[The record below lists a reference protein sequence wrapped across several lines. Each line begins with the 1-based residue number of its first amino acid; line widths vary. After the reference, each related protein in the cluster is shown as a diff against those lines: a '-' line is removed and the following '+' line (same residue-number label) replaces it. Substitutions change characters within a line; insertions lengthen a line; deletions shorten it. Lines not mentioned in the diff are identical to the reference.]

1 MSNVKFFQ
9 QAFVGGEVAQSMRG
23 RVEDVGYTNGLARCR
38 NFLVRPQGMVENRA
52 GLRFVAEVKDSAKR
66 VRLIPF
72 SFSGEQTMVIEL
84 GDKYAR
90 FHTGAATIYEGNA
103 PYEIATPYAEEHL
116 MDIHHVQSAD
126 VLTLVHPNY
135 PPQELRRLGATN
147 WKLEPIS
154 FVPKFEPPTG
164 LKAEATR
171 VPLASGVQQIDL
183 KYRYK
188 VTAVKDGVESKESAE
203 VEVTNDLYTP
213 GNTNKLTWQA
223 VDGAEHYLVY
233 KRQSGMFGL
242 AGYANETGFEDRGV
256 SPDMAKTPPKYKAV
270 FDKADHYPAAV
281 SYYQQRRCFAGTP
294 SEPQKV
300 WMTRSGTESDMSY
313 STPSRDDDRIEV
325 RVAAREASP
334 IRHIVPLTK
343 LLILTGSAEWNV
355 DTQNSDVLTN
365 TTISISP
372 HSYVG
377 ANNVQPVIVNAS
389 VIYCAARGGHVH
401 ELAWSRDAGGFTTA
415 DISLRAP
422 HLFDGYRL
430 VDMAYGKAPWPQ
442 VWFVSS
448 DGRLIGNTYVPEQ
461 QIGAWH
467 WHQTDGHFESCAV
480 VAEGN
485 EDMLYV
491 AVRREINGQT
501 RRYIERL
508 ESRAFATPEE
518 AFFVDSGL
526 TLEIEE
532 GKEPVTKVSGLSHLE
547 GKTVA
552 ILADGAVHVPQTVT
566 GGEIRLQHAAR
577 QIHVGLPYTA
587 EIQTL
592 PVVGDIDNGKG
603 RGRGK
608 NVNTVW
614 LDVIQSSGIWAGPDE
629 NRLVEHKQRTTEPPG
644 SPPRLKTGQIEITVR
659 PDWNDYGQILVQQR
673 DPLPLSLVSLTTE
686 VAL

>member
-9 QAFVGGEVAQSMRG
+9 QAFVGGEVAPSMRG
-23 RVEDVGYTNGLARCR
+23 RVEDVGYANGLALCR

-72 SFSGEQTMVIEL
+72 TFSGEQTMVIEL
-84 GDKYAR
+84 GEKYAR
-90 FHTGAATIYEGNA
+90 FHTGAATIFEGNA

-147 WKLEPIS
+147 WKLEAIS
-154 FVPKFEPPTG
+154 FVPKFEPPTE
-164 LKAEATR
+164 LKAEAKR

-203 VEVTNDLYTP
+203 VETTNDLYTP
-213 GNTNKLTWQA
+213 GNSNTLTWKA
-223 VDGAEHYLVY
+223 VDGADHYLVY

-242 AGYANETGFEDRGV
+242 AGYANETSFEDRGV

-270 FDKADHYPAAV
+270 FDKAQHYPAAV

-300 WMTRSGTESDMSY
+300 WMTKSGTESDMSY

-401 ELAWSRDAGGFTTA
+401 ELAYSRDAGGFITA

-430 VDMAYGKAPWPQ
+430 VDMAFGKAPWPL
-442 VWFVSS
+442 VWLIST

-467 WHQTDGHFESCAV
+467 WHQTDGAFETCAV
-480 VAEGN
+480 VAEGD

-491 AVRREINGQT
+491 VVRRSINGQT

-508 ESRAFATPEE
+508 ESRAFGAQED

-526 TLEIEE
+526 SYHGMPVKTL
-532 GKEPVTKVSGLSHLE
+532 KKLDHLE
-547 GKTVA
+547 GKTVS

-566 GGEIRLQHAAR
+566 NGEIRLQHAAKK
-577 QIHVGLPYTA
+577 IHVGLPYTA

-603 RGRGK
+603 RGLTK
-608 NVNTVW
+608 NVNKIW
-614 LDVIQSSGIWAGPDE
+614 LDVIRSSGIWVGPDE
-629 NRLVEHKQRTTEPPG
+629 NRLVANKQRTTEPLG
-644 SPPRLKTGQIEITVR
+644 TPPRLKTEQIEVTVY
-659 PDWNDYGQILVQQR
+659 PDWNDYGQILIQQR
-673 DPLPLSLVSLTTE
+673 DPLPLAIVSLTTE

>member
-9 QAFVGGEVAQSMRG
+9 QAFVGGEVAPSMRG
-23 RVEDVGYTNGLARCR
+23 RVEDVGYANGLARCR

-66 VRLIPF
+66 TRLIPF
-72 SFSGEQTMVIEL
+72 TFSGEQTMVIEL
-84 GDKYAR
+84 GNKYAR
-90 FHTGAATIYEGNA
+90 FHTGAATIFEGNA

-147 WKLEPIS
+147 WKLEAIS
-154 FVPKFEPPTG
+154 FVPKFEPPTE
-164 LKAEATR
+164 LKAEASR
-171 VPLASGVQQIDL
+171 VQQSPGVNAINL
-183 KYRYK
+183 QYRYK

-213 GNTNKLTWQA
+213 GNSNTLTWKS
-223 VDGAEHYLVY
+223 VDGADHYLVY

-242 AGYANETGFEDRGV
+242 AGYANETSFEDRGV

-270 FDKADHYPAAV
+270 FDKAQHYPAAV

-300 WMTRSGTESDMSY
+300 WMTKSGTESDMSY

-401 ELAWSRDAGGFTTA
+401 ELAYSRDAGGFITA

-430 VDMAYGKAPWPQ
+430 VDMAFGKAPWPL
-442 VWFVSS
+442 VWLIST

-467 WHQTDGHFESCAV
+467 WHQTDGAFETCAV
-480 VAEGN
+480 VAEGD

-491 AVRREINGQT
+491 VVRRSINGQT

-508 ESRAFATPEE
+508 ESRAFGAQED

-526 TLEIEE
+526 SYHGMPVKTL
-532 GKEPVTKVSGLSHLE
+532 KKLDHLE
-547 GKTVA
+547 GKTVS

-566 GGEIRLQHAAR
+566 NGEIRLQHAAKK
-577 QIHVGLPYTA
+577 IHVGLPYTA

-603 RGRGK
+603 RGLTK
-608 NVNTVW
+608 NVNKIW
-614 LDVIQSSGIWAGPDE
+614 LDVIRSSGIWVGPDE
-629 NRLVEHKQRTTEPPG
+629 NRLVANKQRTTEPLG
-644 SPPRLKTGQIEITVR
+644 TPPRLKTEQIEIVVF
-659 PDWNDYGQILVQQR
+659 PDWNDYGQILIQQR
-673 DPLPLSLVSLTTE
+673 DPLPLAIVSLTTE
-686 VAL
+686 VSL

>member
-9 QAFVGGEVAQSMRG
+9 QAFVGGEVAPSMRG
-23 RVEDVGYTNGLARCR
+23 RVEDVGYANGLALCR

-72 SFSGEQTMVIEL
+72 TFSGEQTMVIEL

-90 FHTGAATIYEGNA
+90 FHTGAATIFEGNA

-147 WKLEPIS
+147 WKLEAIS
-154 FVPKFEPPTG
+154 FVPKFEPPTE
-164 LKAEATR
+164 LKAEASR
-171 VPLASGVQQIDL
+171 VQQSPGVNAINL
-183 KYRYK
+183 QYRYK
-188 VTAVKDGVESKESAE
+188 VTAVKDGVESKGSAE
-203 VEVTNDLYTP
+203 VEATNDLYTP
-213 GNTNKLTWQA
+213 GNRNTLTWKA
-223 VDGAEHYLVY
+223 VDGADYYLVY

-242 AGYANETGFEDRGV
+242 AGYANETSFEDRGV

-270 FDKADHYPAAV
+270 FDKAQHYPAAV
-281 SYYQQRRCFAGTP
+281 SYYQQRRVLAGTP
-294 SEPQKV
+294 AEPQKV
-300 WMTRSGTESDMSY
+300 WMTKSGTESDMSY

-401 ELAWSRDAGGFTTA
+401 ELAYSRDAGGFITA

-430 VDMAYGKAPWPQ
+430 VDMAFGKAPWPL
-442 VWFVSS
+442 VWLIST

-467 WHQTDGHFESCAV
+467 WHQTDGAFESCAV
-480 VAEGN
+480 VAEGD

-491 AVRREINGQT
+491 VVRRSINGQT

-508 ESRAFATPEE
+508 ESRAFGAQED

-526 TLEIEE
+526 SYHGMPVKTL
-532 GKEPVTKVSGLSHLE
+532 KKLDHLE
-547 GKTVA
+547 GKTVS

-566 GGEIRLQHAAR
+566 NGEIRLQHAAKK
-577 QIHVGLPYTA
+577 IHVGLPYTA

-603 RGRGK
+603 RGLTK
-608 NVNTVW
+608 NVNKIW
-614 LDVIQSSGIWAGPDE
+614 LDVIRSSGIWVGPDE
-629 NRLVEHKQRTTEPPG
+629 NRLVANKQRTTEPLG
-644 SPPRLKTGQIEITVR
+644 TPPRLKTEQIEIVVF
-659 PDWNDYGQILVQQR
+659 PDWNDYGQILIQQR
-673 DPLPLSLVSLTTE
+673 DPLPLAIVSLTTE

>member
-1 MSNVKFFQ
+1 MGNVKFFQ

-23 RVEDVGYTNGLARCR
+23 RVEDVGYANGLARCR

-84 GDKYAR
+84 GEKYAR
-90 FHTGAATIYEGNA
+90 FHTGAATLFEGNA
-103 PYEIATPYAEEHL
+103 PYEIATPYLEQHL

-135 PPQELRRLGATN
+135 PPQELRRLGVTN

-154 FVPKFEPPTG
+154 FVPKFEPPTE

-171 VPLASGVQQIDL
+171 VPLASGVQKIDL

-213 GNTNKLTWQA
+213 GNTNELTWQA
-223 VDGAEHYLVY
+223 VAGADHYLVY

-256 SPDMAKTPPKYKAV
+256 SPDMAKTPPKYKEV
-270 FDKADHYPAAV
+270 FNKADNYPAAV

-294 SEPQKV
+294 SDPQKV

-442 VWFVSS
+442 VWFISS

-467 WHQTDGHFESCAV
+467 WHQTDGAFESCAV

-526 TLEIEE
+526 TLAIDA
-532 GKEPVTKVSGLSHLE
+532 GKDPVTKVSGLAHLE

-577 QIHVGLPYTA
+577 KIHVGLPYTA

-603 RGRGK
+603 RGLTK
-608 NVNTVW
+608 NVNRVW
-614 LDVIQSSGIWAGPDE
+614 LDLIRSSGIWAGPDE
-629 NRLVEHKQRTTEPPG
+629 SRLVEHKQRTTEPPG

-659 PDWNDYGQILVQQR
+659 PDWNDYGQIFVQQR

>member
-9 QAFVGGEVAQSMRG
+9 QAFVGGEVAPSMRG
-23 RVEDVGYTNGLARCR
+23 RVEDVGYANGLARCR

-72 SFSGEQTMVIEL
+72 AFSGEQTMVIEL

-90 FHTGAATIYEGNA
+90 FHTGAATLYDGNA

-147 WKLEPIS
+147 WKLEAIS
-154 FVPKFEPPTG
+154 FVPKFEPPTE
-164 LKAEATR
+164 LKAEASR
-171 VPLASGVQQIDL
+171 VQQSPGVNAINL
-183 KYRYK
+183 QYRYK
-188 VTAVKDGVESKESAE
+188 VTAVKDGVESKGSAE
-203 VEVTNDLYTP
+203 VEATNDLYTP
-213 GNTNKLTWQA
+213 GNRNTLTWKS
-223 VDGAEHYLVY
+223 VDGADHYLVY

-242 AGYANETGFEDRGV
+242 AGYANETSFEDRGV

-270 FDKADHYPAAV
+270 FDKAQHYPAAV

-300 WMTRSGTESDMSY
+300 WMTKSGTESDMSY

-401 ELAWSRDAGGFTTA
+401 ELAYSRDAGGFITA

-430 VDMAYGKAPWPQ
+430 VDMAFGKAPWPL
-442 VWFVSS
+442 VWLIST

-467 WHQTDGHFESCAV
+467 WHQTDGAFETCAV
-480 VAEGN
+480 VAEGD

-491 AVRREINGQT
+491 VVRRSINGQT

-508 ESRAFATPEE
+508 ESRAFGAQED

-526 TLEIEE
+526 SYHGMPVKTL
-532 GKEPVTKVSGLSHLE
+532 KKLDHLE
-547 GKTVA
+547 GKTVS

-566 GGEIRLQHAAR
+566 NGEIRLQHAAKK
-577 QIHVGLPYTA
+577 IHVGLPYIA

-603 RGRGK
+603 RGLTK
-608 NVNTVW
+608 NVNKIW
-614 LDVIQSSGIWAGPDE
+614 LDVIRSSGIWVGPDE
-629 NRLVEHKQRTTEPPG
+629 NRLVANKQRTTEPLG
-644 SPPRLKTGQIEITVR
+644 TPPRLKTEQIEVTVY
-659 PDWNDYGQILVQQR
+659 PDWNDYGQILIQQR
-673 DPLPLSLVSLTTE
+673 DPLPLAIVSLTTE

>member
-23 RVEDVGYTNGLARCR
+23 RVEDVGYANGLARCR

-188 VTAVKDGVESKESAE
+188 VTVVKDGVESKESAE

-355 DTQNSDVLTN
+355 NTQNSDVLTN

-377 ANNVQPVIVNAS
+377 ANNVQPVIVNSS

-467 WHQTDGHFESCAV
+467 WHQTDGAFESCAV

-547 GKTVA
+547 GKAVA
-552 ILADGAVHVPQTVT
+552 ILADGAVHVPQMVEN
-566 GGEIRLQHAAR
+566 GEIRLQHAAR
-577 QIHVGLPYTA
+577 KIHVGLPYTA

-603 RGRGK
+603 RGRSK

-629 NRLVEHKQRTTEPPG
+629 SRLVEHKQRTTEPPG

-659 PDWNDYGQILVQQR
+659 PDWNDYGQIIVQQR

>member
-1 MSNVKFFQ
+1 MSNVKFLQ
-9 QAFVGGEVAQSMRG
+9 QAFVGGEVAPQMWG
-23 RVEDVGYTNGLARCR
+23 RADDVGYANGLARCR

-52 GLRFVAEVKDSAKR
+52 GLRFVHEVKDSAKR

-90 FHTGAATIYEGNA
+90 FHTGAATLYEGNA

-126 VLTLVHPNY
+126 VLTLVHPKY
-135 PPQELRRLGATN
+135 PPQELRRLGVTN

-154 FVPKFEPPTG
+154 FVPKFEPPTE
-164 LKAEATR
+164 LKAEAKR

-213 GNTNKLTWQA
+213 GNSNTLTWKA

-242 AGYANETGFEDRGV
+242 AGYANETSFEDRGI
-256 SPDMAKTPPKYKAV
+256 SPDMAKTPPKYKDV
-270 FDKADHYPAAV
+270 FDKADHYPSAV
-281 SYYQQRRCFAGTP
+281 SYFQQRRVLAGTAA
-294 SEPQKV
+294 EPQKV

-334 IRHIVPLTK
+334 IRHIVPLTN

-355 DTQNSDVLTN
+355 NTQNSDVLTN

-377 ANNVQPVIVNAS
+377 ANNVQPVIVNSS

-401 ELAWSRDAGGFTTA
+401 ELAYSRDAGGFITA

-422 HLFDGYRL
+422 HLFDGYRI
-430 VDMAYGKAPWPQ
+430 VDMAFGKAPWPL
-442 VWFVSS
+442 VWFISS

-467 WHQTDGHFESCAV
+467 WHQTDGAFESCAV

-508 ESRAFATPEE
+508 ESRAFGAQEN

-526 TLEIEE
+526 TLEVKDGED
-532 GKEPVTKVSGLSHLE
+532 PVTKISGLDHLE
-547 GKTVA
+547 GKTVS
-552 ILADGAVHVPQTVT
+552 ILADGAVHVQQEVQNGAIT
-566 GGEIRLQHAAR
+566 LQHAAR
-577 QIHVGLPYTA
+577 KIHVGLPYTS
-587 EIQTL
+587 ELQTL

-603 RGRGK
+603 KGMTK
-608 NVNTVW
+608 NVNCVW
-614 LDVIQSSGIWAGPDE
+614 LDLIASSGIWAGP
-629 NRLVEHKQRTTEPPG
+629 NAARLVEHKQRTTEPPG
-644 SPPRLKTGQIEITVR
+644 SPPRLKTGQIEIIVR
-659 PDWNDYGQILVQQR
+659 PDWNDYGQILIQQR
-673 DPLPLSLVSLTTE
+673 DPLPLAIVSLTTE

>member
-1 MSNVKFFQ
+1 MGNVKFFQ

-23 RVEDVGYTNGLARCR
+23 RVEDVGYTNGLALCR

-84 GDKYAR
+84 GEKYAR
-90 FHTGAATIYEGNA
+90 FHTGAATLFEGNA
-103 PYEIATPYAEEHL
+103 PYEIATPYLEQHL

-135 PPQELRRLGATN
+135 PPQELRRLGVTN

-154 FVPKFEPPTG
+154 FVPKFEPPTE

-223 VDGAEHYLVY
+223 VAGADHYLVY

-256 SPDMAKTPPKYKAV
+256 SPDMAKTPPKYKEV
-270 FDKADHYPAAV
+270 FNKADNYPAAV

-294 SEPQKV
+294 SDPQKV

-377 ANNVQPVIVNAS
+377 ANNVQPVSYTHLDV
-389 VIYCAARGGHVH
+389 YKRQGQG
-401 ELAWSRDAGGFTTA
+401 ELSEK
-415 DISLRAP
+415 I
-422 HLFDGYRL
+422 
-430 VDMAYGKAPWPQ
+430 
-442 VWFVSS
+442 
-448 DGRLIGNTYVPEQ
+448 GR
-461 QIGAWH
+461 
-467 WHQTDGHFESCAV
+467 
-480 VAEGN
+480 
-485 EDMLYV
+485 
-491 AVRREINGQT
+491 
-501 RRYIERL
+501 
-508 ESRAFATPEE
+508 
-518 AFFVDSGL
+518 
-526 TLEIEE
+526 
-532 GKEPVTKVSGLSHLE
+532 
-547 GKTVA
+547 
-552 ILADGAVHVPQTVT
+552 
-566 GGEIRLQHAAR
+566 
-577 QIHVGLPYTA
+577 
-587 EIQTL
+587 
-592 PVVGDIDNGKG
+592 
-603 RGRGK
+603 RGRHH
-608 NVNTVW
+608 
-614 LDVIQSSGIWAGPDE
+614 PH
-629 NRLVEHKQRTTEPPG
+629 R
-644 SPPRLKTGQIEITVR
+644 PRR
-659 PDWNDYGQILVQQR
+659 H
-673 DPLPLSLVSLTTE
+673 
-686 VAL
+686 

>member
-1 MSNVKFFQ
+1 MGNVKFFQ

-23 RVEDVGYTNGLARCR
+23 RVEDVGYANGLARCR

-84 GDKYAR
+84 GEKYAR

-270 FDKADHYPAAV
+270 FDKADAAV

-422 HLFDGYRL
+422 HLFDGYTL
-430 VDMAYGKAPWPQ
+430 IDMAYGKAPWPQ

-526 TLEIEE
+526 TLAIDA
-532 GKEPVTKVSGLSHLE
+532 GKGPVTKIGGLSHLE

-552 ILADGAVHVPQTVT
+552 ILADGAVHVPQMVEN
-566 GGEIRLQHAAR
+566 GEIRLQHAAR
-577 QIHVGLPYTA
+577 KIHVGLPYTA

-603 RGRGK
+603 RGLTK
-608 NVNTVW
+608 NVNRVW
-614 LDVIQSSGIWAGPDE
+614 LDLIRSSGIWAGPDE
-629 NRLVEHKQRTTEPPG
+629 SRLVEHKQRTTEPPG
-644 SPPRLKTGQIEITVR
+644 SPPRLKTGQIEITMR
-659 PDWNDYGQILVQQR
+659 PDWNDYGQIIVQQR

>member
-9 QAFVGGEVAQSMRG
+9 QAFVGGEVAPSMRG
-23 RVEDVGYTNGLARCR
+23 RVEDVGYANGLALCR

-72 SFSGEQTMVIEL
+72 TFSGEQTMVIEL
-84 GDKYAR
+84 GEKYAR
-90 FHTGAATIYEGNA
+90 FHTGAATIFEGNA
-103 PYEIATPYAEEHL
+103 PYEIETPYLEAHL

-126 VLTLVHPNY
+126 VLTLVHPHY

-147 WKLEPIS
+147 WKLEAIS
-154 FVPKFEPPTG
+154 FVPKFEPPTE
-164 LKAEATR
+164 LKAEASR
-171 VPLASGVQQIDL
+171 VQQSPGVNAINL
-183 KYRYK
+183 QYRYK

-203 VEVTNDLYTP
+203 VEATNDLYTP
-213 GNTNKLTWQA
+213 GNSNTLTWKS
-223 VDGAEHYLVY
+223 VDGADHYLVY

-242 AGYANETGFEDRGV
+242 AGYANETSFEDRGV

-270 FDKADHYPAAV
+270 FDKAQHYPAAV

-300 WMTRSGTESDMSY
+300 WMTKSGTESDMSY

-372 HSYVG
+372 HSYIG

-401 ELAWSRDAGGFTTA
+401 ELAYSRDAGGFITA

-430 VDMAYGKAPWPQ
+430 VDMAFGKAPWPL
-442 VWFVSS
+442 VWLIST

-467 WHQTDGHFESCAV
+467 WHQTDGAFETCAV
-480 VAEGN
+480 VAEGD

-491 AVRREINGQT
+491 VVRRSINGQT

-508 ESRAFATPEE
+508 ESRAFGAQED

-526 TLEIEE
+526 SYHGMPVKTL
-532 GKEPVTKVSGLSHLE
+532 KKLDHLE
-547 GKTVA
+547 GKTVS

-566 GGEIRLQHAAR
+566 NGEIRLQHAAKK
-577 QIHVGLPYTA
+577 IHVGLPYTA

-603 RGRGK
+603 RGLTK
-608 NVNTVW
+608 NVNKIW
-614 LDVIQSSGIWAGPDE
+614 LDVIRSSGIWVGPDE
-629 NRLVEHKQRTTEPPG
+629 NRLVANKQRTTEPLG
-644 SPPRLKTGQIEITVR
+644 TPPRLKTEQIEIVVF
-659 PDWNDYGQILVQQR
+659 PDWNDYGQILIQQR
-673 DPLPLSLVSLTTE
+673 DPLPLAIVSLTTE
-686 VAL
+686 VSL

>member
-1 MSNVKFFQ
+1 MGNVKFFQ

-23 RVEDVGYTNGLARCR
+23 RVEDVGYANGLARCR

-84 GDKYAR
+84 GEKYAR
-90 FHTGAATIYEGNA
+90 FHTGAATLFEGNA
-103 PYEIATPYAEEHL
+103 PYEIATPYLEQHL

-135 PPQELRRLGATN
+135 PPQELRRLGVTN

-154 FVPKFEPPTG
+154 FVPKFEPPTE

-171 VPLASGVQQIDL
+171 VPLASGVQKIDL

-188 VTAVKDGVESKESAE
+188 ITAVKDGVESKESAE

-223 VDGAEHYLVY
+223 VAGADHYLVY

-256 SPDMAKTPPKYKAV
+256 SPDMAKTPPKYKEV
-270 FDKADHYPAAV
+270 FNKADNYPAAV

-294 SEPQKV
+294 SDPQKV

-442 VWFVSS
+442 VWFISS

-467 WHQTDGHFESCAV
+467 WHQTDGAFESCAV

-491 AVRREINGQT
+491 AVRRDINGQT

-526 TLEIEE
+526 TLAIDA
-532 GKEPVTKVSGLSHLE
+532 GKDPVTKVSGLAHLE

-577 QIHVGLPYTA
+577 KIHVGLPYTA

-603 RGRGK
+603 RGLTK
-608 NVNTVW
+608 NVNRVW
-614 LDVIQSSGIWAGPDE
+614 LDLIRSSGIWAGPDE
-629 NRLVEHKQRTTEPPG
+629 SRLVEHKQRTTEPPG

>member
-9 QAFVGGEVAQSMRG
+9 QAFVGGEVAPSMRG
-23 RVEDVGYTNGLARCR
+23 RVEDVGYANGLARCR

-72 SFSGEQTMVIEL
+72 TFSGEQTMVIEL
-84 GDKYAR
+84 GEKYAR
-90 FHTGAATIYEGNA
+90 FHTGAATIFEGNA

-126 VLTLVHPNY
+126 ILTLVHPNY

-147 WKLEPIS
+147 WKLEAIS
-154 FVPKFEPPTG
+154 FVPKFEPPTE
-164 LKAEATR
+164 LKAEASR
-171 VPLASGVQQIDL
+171 VQQSPGVNAINL
-183 KYRYK
+183 QYRYK

-213 GNTNKLTWQA
+213 GNSNTLTWKA
-223 VDGAEHYLVY
+223 VDGADYYLVY

-242 AGYANETGFEDRGV
+242 AGYANETSFEDRGV

-270 FDKADHYPAAV
+270 FDKAQHYPAAV
-281 SYYQQRRCFAGTP
+281 SYYQQRRVLAGTP
-294 SEPQKV
+294 AEPQKV
-300 WMTRSGTESDMSY
+300 WMTKSGTESDMSY

-401 ELAWSRDAGGFTTA
+401 ELAYSRDAGGFITA

-430 VDMAYGKAPWPQ
+430 VDMAFGKAPWPL
-442 VWFVSS
+442 VWLIST

-467 WHQTDGHFESCAV
+467 WHQTDGAFETCAV
-480 VAEGN
+480 VAEGD

-491 AVRREINGQT
+491 VVRRSINGQT

-508 ESRAFATPEE
+508 ESRAFGAQED

-526 TLEIEE
+526 SYHGMPVKTL
-532 GKEPVTKVSGLSHLE
+532 KKLDHLE
-547 GKTVA
+547 GKTVS

-566 GGEIRLQHAAR
+566 NGEIRLQHAAKK
-577 QIHVGLPYTA
+577 IHVGLPYTA

-603 RGRGK
+603 RGLTK
-608 NVNTVW
+608 NVNKIW
-614 LDVIQSSGIWAGPDE
+614 LDVIRSSGIWVGPDE
-629 NRLVEHKQRTTEPPG
+629 NRLVANKQRTTEPLG
-644 SPPRLKTGQIEITVR
+644 TPPRLKTEQIEVVVF
-659 PDWNDYGQILVQQR
+659 PDWNDYGQILIQQR
-673 DPLPLSLVSLTTE
+673 DPLPLAIVSLTTE
-686 VAL
+686 VSL

>member
-9 QAFVGGEVAQSMRG
+9 QAFVGGEVAPSMRG
-23 RVEDVGYTNGLARCR
+23 RVEDVGYANGLARCR

-72 SFSGEQTMVIEL
+72 TFSGEQTMVIEL
-84 GDKYAR
+84 GEKYAR
-90 FHTGAATIYEGNA
+90 FHTGAATIFEGNA

-126 VLTLVHPNY
+126 ILTLVHPNY

-147 WKLEPIS
+147 WKLEAIS
-154 FVPKFEPPTG
+154 FVPKFEPPTE
-164 LKAEATR
+164 LKAEASR
-171 VPLASGVQQIDL
+171 VQQSPGVNAINL
-183 KYRYK
+183 QYRYK

-213 GNTNKLTWQA
+213 GNSNTLTWKA
-223 VDGAEHYLVY
+223 VDGADYYLVY

-242 AGYANETGFEDRGV
+242 AGYANETSFEDRGV

-270 FDKADHYPAAV
+270 FDKAQHYPAAV
-281 SYYQQRRCFAGTP
+281 SYYQQRRVLAGTP
-294 SEPQKV
+294 AEPQKV
-300 WMTRSGTESDMSY
+300 WMTKSGTESDMSY

-401 ELAWSRDAGGFTTA
+401 ELAYSRDAGGFITA

-430 VDMAYGKAPWPQ
+430 VDMAFGKAPWPL
-442 VWFVSS
+442 VWLIST

-467 WHQTDGHFESCAV
+467 WHQTDGAFETCAV
-480 VAEGN
+480 VAEGD

-491 AVRREINGQT
+491 VVRRSINGQT

-508 ESRAFATPEE
+508 ESRAFGAQED

-526 TLEIEE
+526 SYHGMPVKTL
-532 GKEPVTKVSGLSHLE
+532 KKLDHLE
-547 GKTVA
+547 GKTVS

-566 GGEIRLQHAAR
+566 NGEIRLQHAAKK
-577 QIHVGLPYTA
+577 IHVGLPYTA

-603 RGRGK
+603 RGLTK
-608 NVNTVW
+608 NVNKIW
-614 LDVIQSSGIWAGPDE
+614 LDVIRSSGIWVGPDE
-629 NRLVEHKQRTTEPPG
+629 NRLVANKQRTTEPLG
-644 SPPRLKTGQIEITVR
+644 TPPRLKTEQIEIVVF
-659 PDWNDYGQILVQQR
+659 PDWNDYGQILIQQR
-673 DPLPLSLVSLTTE
+673 DPLPLAIVSLTTE
-686 VAL
+686 VSL

>member
-1 MSNVKFFQ
+1 MSNAKFLQ
-9 QAFVGGEVAQSMRG
+9 QAFVGGEIAPQMWG
-23 RVEDVGYTNGLARCR
+23 RADDVGYANGLARCR
-38 NFLVRPQGMVENRA
+38 NCIVRPQGMVENRA
-52 GLRFVAEVKDSAKR
+52 GLRFVHEVKDSSKR

-90 FHTGAATIYEGNA
+90 FHTGAATIYDGNA

-126 VLTLVHPNY
+126 VLTLVHPAY
-135 PPQELRRLGATN
+135 PPQELRRLGVTN

-154 FVPKFEPPTG
+154 FVPKFEPPTE
-164 LKAEATR
+164 LKAEAKR
-171 VPLASGVQQIDL
+171 APPISGVPQNDI

-203 VEVTNDLYTP
+203 EEVTNDLYTP
-213 GNTNKLTWQA
+213 GGSNTLTWKA
-223 VDGAEHYLVY
+223 VDGADHYLVY

-242 AGYANETGFEDRGV
+242 AGYANETNFEDRGV
-256 SPDMAKTPPKYKAV
+256 SPDMTKTPPKYKDV
-270 FDKADHYPAAV
+270 FDKANHYPSAV
-281 SYYQQRRCFAGTP
+281 SYFQQRRVLAGTDA
-294 SEPQKV
+294 EPQKV

-334 IRHIVPLTK
+334 IRHIVPLTN

-355 DTQNSDVLTN
+355 NTQNSDVLTN

-377 ANNVQPVIVNAS
+377 ANNVQPVIVNSS

-401 ELAWSRDAGGFTTA
+401 ELAYSRDAGGFITA

-422 HLFDGYRL
+422 HLFDGHRI
-430 VDMAYGKAPWPQ
+430 VDMAFGKAPLPL

-448 DGRLIGNTYVPEQ
+448 DGRLLANTYVPEQ

-467 WHQTDGHFESCAV
+467 WHDTNGAFESCAV
-480 VAEGN
+480 VAEGD

-491 AVRREINGQT
+491 AVRRNINGQT
-501 RRYIERL
+501 KRYIERL
-508 ESRAFATPEE
+508 ESRAFGAQEN

-526 TLEIEE
+526 SYNGMPVKTLKQL
-532 GKEPVTKVSGLSHLE
+532 GHLE
-547 GKTVA
+547 GKTVS

-566 GGEIRLQHAAR
+566 NGEIHLQHAAKK
-577 QIHVGLPYTA
+577 IHVGLPYLA
-587 EIQTL
+587 ELQTL

-603 RGRGK
+603 RGLTK
-608 NVNTVW
+608 NVNKVW
-614 LDVIQSSGIWAGPDE
+614 LDVIQTSGIWAGPE
-629 NRLVEHKQRTTEPPG
+629 EGRLVEHKQRTTEPLG
-644 SPPRLKTGQIEITVR
+644 TPPRLKTGQIEITVY
-659 PDWNDYGQILVQQR
+659 PDWNDYGQILIQQR

>member
-1 MSNVKFFQ
+1 MGNVKFFQ

-23 RVEDVGYTNGLARCR
+23 RVEDVGYANGLARCR

-84 GDKYAR
+84 GEKYAR
-90 FHTGAATIYEGNA
+90 FHTGAATLFEGNA
-103 PYEIATPYAEEHL
+103 PYEIATPYLEQHL

-135 PPQELRRLGATN
+135 PPQELRRLGVTN

-154 FVPKFEPPTG
+154 FVPKFEPPTE

-171 VPLASGVQQIDL
+171 VPLASGAQKIDL

-223 VDGAEHYLVY
+223 VAGADHYLVY

-256 SPDMAKTPPKYKAV
+256 SPDMAKTPPKYKEV
-270 FDKADHYPAAV
+270 FNKADNYPAAV

-294 SEPQKV
+294 SDPQKV

-442 VWFVSS
+442 VWFISS

-467 WHQTDGHFESCAV
+467 WHQTDGAFESCAV

-526 TLEIEE
+526 TLAIDA
-532 GKEPVTKVSGLSHLE
+532 GKDPVTKVSGLAHLE

-577 QIHVGLPYTA
+577 KIHVGLPYTA

-603 RGRGK
+603 RGLTK
-608 NVNTVW
+608 NVNRVW
-614 LDVIQSSGIWAGPDE
+614 LDLIRSSGIWAGPDE
-629 NRLVEHKQRTTEPPG
+629 SRLVEHKQRTTEPPG

-659 PDWNDYGQILVQQR
+659 PDWNDYGQIFVQQR

>member
-9 QAFVGGEVAQSMRG
+9 QAFVGGEVAPSMRG
-23 RVEDVGYTNGLARCR
+23 RVEDVGYANGLALCR

-72 SFSGEQTMVIEL
+72 TFSGEQTMVIEL

-90 FHTGAATIYEGNA
+90 FHTGAATIFEGNA

-126 VLTLVHPNY
+126 ILTLVHPSY
-135 PPQELRRLGATN
+135 PPQELRRLGVTN

-154 FVPKFEPPTG
+154 FVPKFEPPTE

-171 VPLASGVQQIDL
+171 IRLAPGVQQIDSL
-183 KYRYK
+183 EYRYK
-188 VTAVKDGVESKESAE
+188 VTAVKDGVESKEGEE
-203 VEVTNDLYTP
+203 VKITNDLYTP
-213 GNTNKLTWQA
+213 GNSNKLTWKA
-223 VDGAEHYLVY
+223 VDGADHYLVY

-242 AGYANETGFEDRGV
+242 AGYANETSFEDRGV

-270 FDKADHYPAAV
+270 FDKAQHYPAAV

-300 WMTRSGTESDMSY
+300 WMTKSGTESDMSY

-401 ELAWSRDAGGFTTA
+401 ELAYSRDAGGFITA

-430 VDMAYGKAPWPQ
+430 VDMAFGKAPWPL
-442 VWFVSS
+442 VWLIST

-467 WHQTDGHFESCAV
+467 WHQTDGAFESCAV
-480 VAEGN
+480 VAEGD

-491 AVRREINGQT
+491 VVRRSINGQT

-508 ESRAFATPEE
+508 ESRAFGAQED

-526 TLEIEE
+526 SYHGMPVKTL
-532 GKEPVTKVSGLSHLE
+532 KKLDHLE
-547 GKTVA
+547 GKTVS

-566 GGEIRLQHAAR
+566 NGEIRLQHAAKK
-577 QIHVGLPYTA
+577 IHVGLPYTA

-603 RGRGK
+603 RGLTK
-608 NVNTVW
+608 NVNKIW
-614 LDVIQSSGIWAGPDE
+614 LDVIRSSGIWVGPDE
-629 NRLVEHKQRTTEPPG
+629 NRLVANKQRTTEPLG
-644 SPPRLKTGQIEITVR
+644 TPPRLKTEQIEIVVF
-659 PDWNDYGQILVQQR
+659 PDWNDYGQILIQQR
-673 DPLPLSLVSLTTE
+673 DPLPLAIVSLTTE
-686 VAL
+686 VSL

>member
-1 MSNVKFFQ
+1 MGNVKFFQ

-23 RVEDVGYTNGLARCR
+23 RVEDVGYANGLARCR

-84 GDKYAR
+84 GEKYAR
-90 FHTGAATIYEGNA
+90 FHTGAATLFEGNA
-103 PYEIATPYAEEHL
+103 PYEIATPYLEQHM
-116 MDIHHVQSAD
+116 MDINHVQSAD

-135 PPQELRRLGATN
+135 PPQELRRLGVTN

-154 FVPKFEPPTG
+154 FVPKFEPPTE

-171 VPLASGVQQIDL
+171 VPLASGVQKIDL

-223 VDGAEHYLVY
+223 VAGADHYLVY

-256 SPDMAKTPPKYKAV
+256 SPDMAKTPPKYKEV
-270 FDKADHYPAAV
+270 FNKADNYPAAV

-294 SEPQKV
+294 SDPQKV

-442 VWFVSS
+442 VLFISS

-467 WHQTDGHFESCAV
+467 WHQTDGAFESCAV

-491 AVRREINGQT
+491 AVRRDINGQT

-526 TLEIEE
+526 TLAIDA
-532 GKEPVTKVSGLSHLE
+532 GKDPVTKVSGLAHLE

-577 QIHVGLPYTA
+577 KIHVGLPYTA

-603 RGRGK
+603 RGLTK
-608 NVNTVW
+608 NVNRVW
-614 LDVIQSSGIWAGPDE
+614 LDLIRSSGIWAGPDE
-629 NRLVEHKQRTTEPPG
+629 SRLVEHKQRTTEPPG

-659 PDWNDYGQILVQQR
+659 PDWNDYGQIFVQQR

>member
-1 MSNVKFFQ
+1 MGNVKFFQ

-23 RVEDVGYTNGLARCR
+23 RVEDVGYANGLARCR

-135 PPQELRRLGATN
+135 PPQELRRLGVTN

-154 FVPKFEPPTG
+154 FVPKFEPPTE

-171 VPLASGVQQIDL
+171 VPLASGVQKIDL

-223 VDGAEHYLVY
+223 VAGADHYLVY

-256 SPDMAKTPPKYKAV
+256 SPDMAKTPPKYKEV
-270 FDKADHYPAAV
+270 FNKADNYPAAV

-294 SEPQKV
+294 SDPQKV

-442 VWFVSS
+442 VWFISS

-467 WHQTDGHFESCAV
+467 WHQTDGAFESCAV

-508 ESRAFATPEE
+508 ESRAFTTPEE
-518 AFFVDSGL
+518 AFFVDSGM

-552 ILADGAVHVPQTVT
+552 ILADGAVHVPQMVEN
-566 GGEIRLQHAAR
+566 GEIRLQHAAR
-577 QIHVGLPYTA
+577 KIHVGLPYTA

-603 RGRGK
+603 RGLTK
-608 NVNTVW
+608 NVNRVW
-614 LDVIQSSGIWAGPDE
+614 LDLIRSSGIWAGPDE
-629 NRLVEHKQRTTEPPG
+629 SRLVEHKQRTTEPPG

>member
-9 QAFVGGEVAQSMRG
+9 QAFVGGEVAPSMRG
-23 RVEDVGYTNGLARCR
+23 RVEDVGYANGLALCR

-72 SFSGEQTMVIEL
+72 AFSGEQTMVIEL

-90 FHTGAATIYEGNA
+90 FHTGAATIFEGNA

-126 VLTLVHPNY
+126 VLTLVHPHY

-147 WKLEPIS
+147 WKLEAIS
-154 FVPKFEPPTG
+154 FVPKFEPPTE
-164 LKAEATR
+164 LKAEAKR

-213 GNTNKLTWQA
+213 GNNNTLTWKS
-223 VDGAEHYLVY
+223 VDGADHYLVY

-242 AGYANETGFEDRGV
+242 AGYANETSFEDRGV

-270 FDKADHYPAAV
+270 FDKAQHYPAAV
-281 SYYQQRRCFAGTP
+281 SYYQQRRVLAGTP
-294 SEPQKV
+294 AEPQKV
-300 WMTRSGTESDMSY
+300 WMTKSGTESDMSY

-401 ELAWSRDAGGFTTA
+401 ELAYSRDAGGFITA

-430 VDMAYGKAPWPQ
+430 VDMAFGKAPWPL
-442 VWFVSS
+442 VWLIST

-467 WHQTDGHFESCAV
+467 WHQTDGAFESCAV
-480 VAEGN
+480 VAEGD

-491 AVRREINGQT
+491 VVRRSINGQT

-508 ESRAFATPEE
+508 ESRAFGAQED

-526 TLEIEE
+526 SYHGMPVKTL
-532 GKEPVTKVSGLSHLE
+532 KKLDHLE
-547 GKTVA
+547 GKTVS

-566 GGEIRLQHAAR
+566 NGEIRLQHAAKK
-577 QIHVGLPYTA
+577 IHVGLPYTA

-603 RGRGK
+603 RGLTK
-608 NVNTVW
+608 NVNKIW
-614 LDVIQSSGIWAGPDE
+614 LDVIRSSGIWVGPDE
-629 NRLVEHKQRTTEPPG
+629 NRLVANKQRTTEPLG
-644 SPPRLKTGQIEITVR
+644 TPPRLKTEQIEVVVF
-659 PDWNDYGQILVQQR
+659 PDWNDYGQILIQQR

>member
-9 QAFVGGEVAQSMRG
+9 QAFVGGEVAPSMRG
-23 RVEDVGYTNGLARCR
+23 RVEDVGYANGLARCR

-72 SFSGEQTMVIEL
+72 TFSGEQTMVIEL
-84 GDKYAR
+84 GEKYAR
-90 FHTGAATIYEGNA
+90 FHTGAATIFEGNA

-126 VLTLVHPNY
+126 ILTLVHPNY

-147 WKLEPIS
+147 WKLEAIS
-154 FVPKFEPPTG
+154 FVPKFEPPTE
-164 LKAEATR
+164 LKAEAKR

-203 VEVTNDLYTP
+203 VEATNDLYTP
-213 GNTNKLTWQA
+213 GNSNTLTWKA
-223 VDGAEHYLVY
+223 VDGADHYLVY

-242 AGYANETGFEDRGV
+242 AGYANETSFEDRGV

-270 FDKADHYPAAV
+270 FDKAQHYPAAV

-300 WMTRSGTESDMSY
+300 WMTKVGTESDMSY

-401 ELAWSRDAGGFTTA
+401 ELAYSRDAGGFITA

-430 VDMAYGKAPWPQ
+430 VDMAFGKAPWPL
-442 VWFVSS
+442 VWLIST

-467 WHQTDGHFESCAV
+467 WHQTDGAFETCAV
-480 VAEGN
+480 VAEGD

-491 AVRREINGQT
+491 VVRRSINGQT

-508 ESRAFATPEE
+508 ESRAFGAQED

-526 TLEIEE
+526 SYHGMPVKTL
-532 GKEPVTKVSGLSHLE
+532 KKLDHLE
-547 GKTVA
+547 GKTVS

-566 GGEIRLQHAAR
+566 NGEIRLQHAAKK
-577 QIHVGLPYTA
+577 IHVGLPYTS
-587 EIQTL
+587 ELQTL

-603 RGRGK
+603 RGLTK
-608 NVNTVW
+608 NVNKIW
-614 LDVIQSSGIWAGPDE
+614 LDVIRSSGIWVGPDE
-629 NRLVEHKQRTTEPPG
+629 NRLVANKQRTTEPLG
-644 SPPRLKTGQIEITVR
+644 TPPRLKTEQIEIVVF
-659 PDWNDYGQILVQQR
+659 PDWNDYGQILIQQR
-673 DPLPLSLVSLTTE
+673 DPLPLAIVSLTTE

>member
-1 MSNVKFFQ
+1 
-9 QAFVGGEVAQSMRG
+9 
-23 RVEDVGYTNGLARCR
+23 
-38 NFLVRPQGMVENRA
+38 
-52 GLRFVAEVKDSAKR
+52 
-66 VRLIPF
+66 
-72 SFSGEQTMVIEL
+72 
-84 GDKYAR
+84 
-90 FHTGAATIYEGNA
+90 
-103 PYEIATPYAEEHL
+103 
-116 MDIHHVQSAD
+116 
-126 VLTLVHPNY
+126 
-135 PPQELRRLGATN
+135 
-147 WKLEPIS
+147 
-154 FVPKFEPPTG
+154 
-164 LKAEATR
+164 
-171 VPLASGVQQIDL
+171 
-183 KYRYK
+183 
-188 VTAVKDGVESKESAE
+188 
-203 VEVTNDLYTP
+203 
-213 GNTNKLTWQA
+213 
-223 VDGAEHYLVY
+223 
-233 KRQSGMFGL
+233 
-242 AGYANETGFEDRGV
+242 
-256 SPDMAKTPPKYKAV
+256 
-270 FDKADHYPAAV
+270 
-281 SYYQQRRCFAGTP
+281 
-294 SEPQKV
+294 
-300 WMTRSGTESDMSY
+300 MSY

-442 VWFVSS
+442 VWFISS

-467 WHQTDGHFESCAV
+467 WHQTDGAFESCAV

-491 AVRREINGQT
+491 AVRRDINGQT

-526 TLEIEE
+526 TLEIAA
-532 GKEPVTKVSGLSHLE
+532 GKDPVTKVSGLSHLE
-547 GKTVA
+547 GKTVS
-552 ILADGAVHVPQTVT
+552 ILADGAVHVPQMVEN
-566 GGEIRLQHAAR
+566 GEIRLQHAAR
-577 QIHVGLPYTA
+577 KIHVGLPYTA

-603 RGRGK
+603 RGLTK
-608 NVNTVW
+608 NVNRIW
-614 LDVIQSSGIWAGPDE
+614 LDLIRSSGIWAGPDE
-629 NRLVEHKQRTTEPPG
+629 SRLVEHKQRTTEPPG

-659 PDWNDYGQILVQQR
+659 PDWNDYGQIIVQQR

>member
-9 QAFVGGEVAQSMRG
+9 QAFVGGEVAPSMRG
-23 RVEDVGYTNGLARCR
+23 RVEDVGYANGLARCR

-72 SFSGEQTMVIEL
+72 TFSGEQTMVIEL

-90 FHTGAATIYEGNA
+90 FHTGAATIFEGNA

-126 VLTLVHPNY
+126 ILTLVHPSY

-147 WKLEPIS
+147 WKLEAIS
-154 FVPKFEPPTG
+154 FVPKFEPPTE
-164 LKAEATR
+164 LKAEAKR

-213 GNTNKLTWQA
+213 GNSNTLTWKA
-223 VDGAEHYLVY
+223 VDGADHYLVY

-242 AGYANETGFEDRGV
+242 AGYANETSFEDRGV

-270 FDKADHYPAAV
+270 FDKAQHYPAAV
-281 SYYQQRRCFAGTP
+281 SYYQQRRVLAGTP
-294 SEPQKV
+294 AEPQKV
-300 WMTRSGTESDMSY
+300 WMTKSGTESDMSY

-401 ELAWSRDAGGFTTA
+401 ELAYSRDAGGFITA

-430 VDMAYGKAPWPQ
+430 VDMAFGKAPWPL
-442 VWFVSS
+442 VWLIST

-467 WHQTDGHFESCAV
+467 WHQTDGAFESCAV
-480 VAEGN
+480 VAEGD

-491 AVRREINGQT
+491 VVRRSINGQT

-508 ESRAFATPEE
+508 ESRAFGAQED

-526 TLEIEE
+526 SYHGMPVKTL
-532 GKEPVTKVSGLSHLE
+532 KKLDHLE
-547 GKTVA
+547 GKTVS

-566 GGEIRLQHAAR
+566 NGEIRLQHAAKK
-577 QIHVGLPYTA
+577 IHVGLPYTA

-603 RGRGK
+603 RGLTK
-608 NVNTVW
+608 NVNKIW
-614 LDVIQSSGIWAGPDE
+614 LDVIRSSGIWVGPDE
-629 NRLVEHKQRTTEPPG
+629 NRLVANKQRTTEPLG
-644 SPPRLKTGQIEITVR
+644 TPPRLKTEQIEVVVF
-659 PDWNDYGQILVQQR
+659 PDWNDYGQILIQQR
-673 DPLPLSLVSLTTE
+673 DPLPLAIVSLTTE

>member
-1 MSNVKFFQ
+1 MSNVKFFK
-9 QAFVGGEVAQSMRG
+9 QAFVGGEVAPSMRG
-23 RVEDVGYTNGLARCR
+23 RVEDIGYANGLARCR

-72 SFSGEQTMVIEL
+72 TFSGEQTMVIEL

-90 FHTGAATIYEGNA
+90 FHTGAATIFEGNA

-126 VLTLVHPNY
+126 VLTLVHPHY

-147 WKLEPIS
+147 WKLEAIS
-154 FVPKFEPPTG
+154 FVPKFEPPTE
-164 LKAEATR
+164 LKAEAKR

-203 VEVTNDLYTP
+203 VEATNDLYTP
-213 GNTNKLTWQA
+213 GNSNTLTWKA
-223 VDGAEHYLVY
+223 VDGADHYLVY

-242 AGYANETGFEDRGV
+242 AGYANETSFEDRGV

-270 FDKADHYPAAV
+270 FDKAQHYPAAV

-300 WMTRSGTESDMSY
+300 WMTKSGTESDMSY

-401 ELAWSRDAGGFTTA
+401 ELAYSRDAGGFITA

-430 VDMAYGKAPWPQ
+430 VDMAFGKAPWPL
-442 VWFVSS
+442 VWLIST

-467 WHQTDGHFESCAV
+467 WHDTNGAFESCAV
-480 VAEGN
+480 VAEGD

-491 AVRREINGQT
+491 VVRRSINGQT

-508 ESRAFATPEE
+508 ESRAFGAQED

-526 TLEIEE
+526 SYHGMPVKTL
-532 GKEPVTKVSGLSHLE
+532 KKLDHLE
-547 GKTVA
+547 GKTVS

-566 GGEIRLQHAAR
+566 NGEIRLQHAAKK
-577 QIHVGLPYTA
+577 IHVGLPYTA

-603 RGRGK
+603 RGLTK
-608 NVNTVW
+608 NVNKIW
-614 LDVIQSSGIWAGPDE
+614 LDVIRSSGIWVGPDE
-629 NRLVEHKQRTTEPPG
+629 NRLVANKQRTTEPLG
-644 SPPRLKTGQIEITVR
+644 TPPRLKTEQIEIVVF
-659 PDWNDYGQILVQQR
+659 PDWNDYGQILIQQR
-673 DPLPLSLVSLTTE
+673 DPLPLAIVSLTTE

>member
-9 QAFVGGEVAQSMRG
+9 QAFVGGEVAPSMRG
-23 RVEDVGYTNGLARCR
+23 RVEDVGYANGLARCR

-72 SFSGEQTMVIEL
+72 AFSGEQTMVIEL
-84 GDKYAR
+84 GEKYAR
-90 FHTGAATIYEGNA
+90 FHTGAATIFEGNA

-126 VLTLVHPNY
+126 VLTLVHPHY

-147 WKLEPIS
+147 WKLEAIS
-154 FVPKFEPPTG
+154 FVPKFEPPTE
-164 LKAEATR
+164 LKAEAKR

-203 VEVTNDLYTP
+203 VEATNDLYTP
-213 GNTNKLTWQA
+213 GNSNTLKWKS
-223 VDGAEHYLVY
+223 VDGADHYLVY

-242 AGYANETGFEDRGV
+242 AGYANETSFEDRGV

-270 FDKADHYPAAV
+270 FDKAQHYPAAV

-300 WMTRSGTESDMSY
+300 WMTKSGTESDMSY

-401 ELAWSRDAGGFTTA
+401 ELAYSRDAGGFITA

-430 VDMAYGKAPWPQ
+430 VDMAFGKAPWPL
-442 VWFVSS
+442 VWLIST

-467 WHQTDGHFESCAV
+467 WHQTDGAFETCAV
-480 VAEGN
+480 VAEGD

-491 AVRREINGQT
+491 VVRRSINGQT

-508 ESRAFATPEE
+508 ESRAFGAQED

-526 TLEIEE
+526 SYHGMPVKTL
-532 GKEPVTKVSGLSHLE
+532 KKLDHLE
-547 GKTVA
+547 GKTVS

-566 GGEIRLQHAAR
+566 NGEIRLQHAAKK
-577 QIHVGLPYTA
+577 IHVGLPYTA

-603 RGRGK
+603 RGLTK
-608 NVNTVW
+608 NVNKIW
-614 LDVIQSSGIWAGPDE
+614 LDVIRSSGIWVGPDE
-629 NRLVEHKQRTTEPPG
+629 IRMVANKQRTTEPLG
-644 SPPRLKTGQIEITVR
+644 TPPRLKTEQIEIVVF
-659 PDWNDYGQILVQQR
+659 PDWNDYGQILIQQR
-673 DPLPLSLVSLTTE
+673 DPLPLAIVSLTTE

>member
-9 QAFVGGEVAQSMRG
+9 QAFVGGEVAPSMRG
-23 RVEDVGYTNGLARCR
+23 RVEDVGYANGLARCR

-72 SFSGEQTMVIEL
+72 TFSGEQTMVIEL

-90 FHTGAATIYEGNA
+90 FHTGAATIFEGNA

-126 VLTLVHPNY
+126 ILTLVHPNY

-147 WKLEPIS
+147 WKLEAIS
-154 FVPKFEPPTG
+154 FVPKFEPPTE

-171 VPLASGVQQIDL
+171 IRLAPGVQQIDL

-213 GNTNKLTWQA
+213 GNSNTLTWKA
-223 VDGAEHYLVY
+223 VDGADHYLVY

-242 AGYANETGFEDRGV
+242 AGYANETSFEDRGV

-270 FDKADHYPAAV
+270 FDKAQHYPAAV
-281 SYYQQRRCFAGTP
+281 SYYQQRRVLAGTP
-294 SEPQKV
+294 AEPQKV
-300 WMTRSGTESDMSY
+300 WMTKSGTESDMSY

-401 ELAWSRDAGGFTTA
+401 ELAYSRDAGGFITA

-430 VDMAYGKAPWPQ
+430 VDMAFGKAPWPL
-442 VWFVSS
+442 VWLIST

-467 WHQTDGHFESCAV
+467 WHQTDGAFETCAV
-480 VAEGN
+480 VAEGD

-491 AVRREINGQT
+491 VVRRSINGQT

-508 ESRAFATPEE
+508 ESRAFGAQED

-526 TLEIEE
+526 SYHGMPVKTL
-532 GKEPVTKVSGLSHLE
+532 KKLDHLE
-547 GKTVA
+547 GKTVS

-566 GGEIRLQHAAR
+566 NGEIRLQHAAKK
-577 QIHVGLPYTA
+577 IHVGLPYTA

-603 RGRGK
+603 RGLTK
-608 NVNTVW
+608 NVNKIW
-614 LDVIQSSGIWAGPDE
+614 LDVIRSSGIWVGPDE
-629 NRLVEHKQRTTEPPG
+629 IRLVANKQRTTEPLG
-644 SPPRLKTGQIEITVR
+644 TPPRLKTEQIEIVVF
-659 PDWNDYGQILVQQR
+659 PDWNDYGQIIVQQR

>member
-171 VPLASGVQQIDL
+171 VPLAPGVQQIDL

-491 AVRREINGQT
+491 AVRRDINGQT

-526 TLEIEE
+526 TLAIDA
-532 GKEPVTKVSGLSHLE
+532 GKDPVTKIGGLSHLE

-577 QIHVGLPYTA
+577 KIHVGLPYTA

-603 RGRGK
+603 RGRSK

-629 NRLVEHKQRTTEPPG
+629 SRLVEHKQRTTEPPG

>member
-9 QAFVGGEVAQSMRG
+9 QAFVGGEIAPQMWG
-23 RVEDVGYTNGLARCR
+23 RADDVGYANGLARCR

-72 SFSGEQTMVIEL
+72 TFSGEQTMVIEL

-90 FHTGAATIYEGNA
+90 FHTGAATLYDGNA

-147 WKLEPIS
+147 WKLEAIS
-154 FVPKFEPPTG
+154 FVPKFEPPAE
-164 LKAEATR
+164 LKAEAKR

-213 GNTNKLTWQA
+213 GNSNTLTWKA
-223 VDGAEHYLVY
+223 VDGADHYLVY

-242 AGYANETGFEDRGV
+242 AGYANETSFEDRGV

-270 FDKADHYPAAV
+270 FDKAQHYPAAV
-281 SYYQQRRCFAGTP
+281 SYYQQRRVLAGTP
-294 SEPQKV
+294 AEPQKV
-300 WMTRSGTESDMSY
+300 WMTKSGTESDMSY

-334 IRHIVPLTK
+334 IRHIVPLTN

-355 DTQNSDVLTN
+355 NTQNSDVLTN

-377 ANNVQPVIVNAS
+377 ANNVQPVIVNSS

-401 ELAWSRDAGGFTTA
+401 ELAYSRDAGGFITA

-422 HLFDGYRL
+422 HLFDGYRI
-430 VDMAYGKAPWPQ
+430 VDMAFGKAPLPL

-448 DGRLIGNTYVPEQ
+448 DGRLLANTYVPEQ

-467 WHQTDGHFESCAV
+467 WHDTNGAFESCAV
-480 VAEGN
+480 VAEGD

-491 AVRREINGQT
+491 AVRRNINGQT
-501 RRYIERL
+501 KRYIERL
-508 ESRAFATPEE
+508 ESRAFGAQEN

-526 TLEIEE
+526 SYHGRPGKTLTQL
-532 GKEPVTKVSGLSHLE
+532 GHLE
-547 GKTVA
+547 GKTVS

-566 GGEIRLQHAAR
+566 NGEIHLQHAAKK
-577 QIHVGLPYTA
+577 IHVGLPYLA
-587 EIQTL
+587 ELQTL

-603 RGRGK
+603 RGLTK
-608 NVNTVW
+608 NVNKIW
-614 LDVIQSSGIWAGPDE
+614 LDVIRSSGIWVGPDE

-644 SPPRLKTGQIEITVR
+644 SPPRLKTGQVEIVTYN
-659 PDWNDYGQILVQQR
+659 DWNDYGQILIQQR
-673 DPLPLSLVSLTTE
+673 DPLPLSLVSLTLE

>member
-1 MSNVKFFQ
+1 MSNVKFLQ
-9 QAFVGGEVAQSMRG
+9 QAFVGGEVAPQMWG
-23 RVEDVGYTNGLARCR
+23 RADDVGYANGLARCR

-72 SFSGEQTMVIEL
+72 TFSGEQTMVIEL
-84 GDKYAR
+84 GEKYAR
-90 FHTGAATIYEGNA
+90 FHTGAATIFEGNA

-126 VLTLVHPNY
+126 ILTLVHPNY

-147 WKLEPIS
+147 WKLEAIS
-154 FVPKFEPPTG
+154 FVPKFEPPTE
-164 LKAEATR
+164 LKAEASR
-171 VPLASGVQQIDL
+171 VQQSPGVNAINL
-183 KYRYK
+183 QYRYK

-213 GNTNKLTWQA
+213 GNSNTLTWKA
-223 VDGAEHYLVY
+223 VDGADYYLVY

-242 AGYANETGFEDRGV
+242 AGYANETSFEDRGV

-270 FDKADHYPAAV
+270 FDKAQHYPAAV
-281 SYYQQRRCFAGTP
+281 SYYQQRRVLAGTP
-294 SEPQKV
+294 AEPQKV
-300 WMTRSGTESDMSY
+300 WMTKSGTESDMSY

-377 ANNVQPVIVNAS
+377 ANNVQPVIVNSS

-401 ELAWSRDAGGFTTA
+401 ELAYSRDAGGFITA

-430 VDMAYGKAPWPQ
+430 VDMAFGKAPWPL
-442 VWFVSS
+442 VWLIST

-467 WHQTDGHFESCAV
+467 WHQTDGAFESCAV
-480 VAEGN
+480 VAEGD

-491 AVRREINGQT
+491 VVRRSINGQT
-501 RRYIERL
+501 RRYIERF
-508 ESRAFATPEE
+508 ESRAFGAQED

-526 TLEIEE
+526 SYHGMPVKTL
-532 GKEPVTKVSGLSHLE
+532 KKLDHLE
-547 GKTVA
+547 GKTVS

-566 GGEIRLQHAAR
+566 NGEIRLQHAAKK
-577 QIHVGLPYTA
+577 IHVGLPYTA

-603 RGRGK
+603 RGLTK
-608 NVNTVW
+608 NVNKIW
-614 LDVIQSSGIWAGPDE
+614 LDVIRSSGIWVGPDE
-629 NRLVEHKQRTTEPPG
+629 NRLVANKQRTTEPLG
-644 SPPRLKTGQIEITVR
+644 TPPRLKTEQIEIVVF
-659 PDWNDYGQILVQQR
+659 PDWNDYGQILIQQR
-673 DPLPLSLVSLTTE
+673 DPLPLAIVSLTTE

>member
-9 QAFVGGEVAQSMRG
+9 QAFVGGEVAPQMWG
-23 RVEDVGYTNGLARCR
+23 RADDVGYANGLARCR

-52 GLRFVAEVKDSAKR
+52 GLRFVHEVKDSSKR

-90 FHTGAATIYEGNA
+90 FHTGAATIFEGNA

-116 MDIHHVQSAD
+116 MDIHHVQSAA
-126 VLTLVHPNY
+126 VLTLVHPSY

-147 WKLEPIS
+147 WKLEAIS
-154 FVPKFEPPTG
+154 FVPKFEPPTE
-164 LKAEATR
+164 LKAEAKR

-203 VEVTNDLYTP
+203 VEATNDLYTP
-213 GNTNKLTWQA
+213 GNSNTLTWKA
-223 VDGAEHYLVY
+223 VDGADHYLVY

-242 AGYANETGFEDRGV
+242 AGYANETSFEDRGV

-270 FDKADHYPAAV
+270 FDKAQHYPAAV

-300 WMTRSGTESDMSY
+300 WMTKSGTESDMSY

-401 ELAWSRDAGGFTTA
+401 ELAYSRDAGGFITA

-430 VDMAYGKAPWPQ
+430 VDMAFGKAPWPL
-442 VWFVSS
+442 VWLIST

-467 WHQTDGHFESCAV
+467 WHQTDGAFESCAV
-480 VAEGN
+480 VAEGD

-491 AVRREINGQT
+491 VVRRSINGQT

-508 ESRAFATPEE
+508 ESRAFGAQED

-526 TLEIEE
+526 SYHGMPVKTL
-532 GKEPVTKVSGLSHLE
+532 KKLDHLE
-547 GKTVA
+547 GKTVS

-566 GGEIRLQHAAR
+566 NGEIRLQHAAKK
-577 QIHVGLPYTA
+577 IHVGLPYTA

-603 RGRGK
+603 RGLTK
-608 NVNTVW
+608 NVNKIW
-614 LDVIQSSGIWAGPDE
+614 LDVIRSSGIWVGPDE
-629 NRLVEHKQRTTEPPG
+629 NRLVANKQRTTEPLG
-644 SPPRLKTGQIEITVR
+644 TPPRLKTEQIEVVVF
-659 PDWNDYGQILVQQR
+659 PDWNDYGQILIQQR
-673 DPLPLSLVSLTTE
+673 DPLPLAIVSLTTE
-686 VAL
+686 VSL

>member
-1 MSNVKFFQ
+1 MSNVKFLQ
-9 QAFVGGEVAQSMRG
+9 QAFVGGEVAPQMRG
-23 RVEDVGYTNGLARCR
+23 RIEDVGYANGLALCR

-52 GLRFVAEVKDSAKR
+52 GLRFVAEVKDSSKR

-90 FHTGAATIYEGNA
+90 FHTGAATLYEGNA
-103 PYEIATPYAEEHL
+103 PYEIATPYAAEHL

-126 VLTLVHPNY
+126 VLTLVHPKY

-147 WKLEPIS
+147 WKLEAIS
-154 FVPKFEPPTG
+154 FVPKFEPPTD
-164 LKAEATR
+164 LSASASR
-171 VPLASGVQQIDL
+171 VPLASGVQRIDL
-183 KYRYK
+183 EYRYK

-213 GNTNKLTWQA
+213 GNSNKLTWKA
-223 VDGAEHYLVY
+223 VNGADHYLVY

-242 AGYANETGFEDRGV
+242 AGYANETSFEDRGI
-256 SPDMAKTPPKYKAV
+256 SPDMAKTPPKYKDV
-270 FDKADHYPAAV
+270 FDKADNYPSAV
-281 SYYQQRRCFAGTP
+281 SYFQQRRVLAGTAA
-294 SEPQKV
+294 EPQKV

-334 IRHIVPLTK
+334 IRHIVPLTN

-355 DTQNSDVLTN
+355 NTQNSDVLTN

-377 ANNVQPVIVNAS
+377 ANNVQPVIVNSS

-401 ELAWSRDAGGFTTA
+401 ELAYSRDAGGFITA

-422 HLFDGYRL
+422 HLFDGYQL
-430 VDMAYGKAPWPQ
+430 IDMAYSKAPWPL
-442 VWFVSS
+442 VWFISS

-467 WHQTDGHFESCAV
+467 WHDTDGHFESCAV

-491 AVRREINGQT
+491 VVRRRIAGKW

-508 ESRAFATPEE
+508 ESRAFGAQEN

-526 TLEIEE
+526 TLEIDA
-532 GKEPVTKVSGLSHLE
+532 GKDPVTKISGLAHLE
-547 GKTVA
+547 GKTVS
-552 ILADGAVHVPQTVT
+552 ILADGAVHVPQTVQNGAIT
-566 GGEIRLQHAAR
+566 LQHAAR
-577 QIHVGLPYTA
+577 KIHVGLPYSS
-587 EIQTL
+587 ELQTL

-603 RGRGK
+603 KGMTK
-608 NVNTVW
+608 NVNRVW
-614 LDVIQSSGIWAGPDE
+614 LDLIASSGIWAGP
-629 NRLVEHKQRTTEPPG
+629 NAARLVEHKQRTTEPPG
-644 SPPRLKTGQIEITVR
+644 SPPRLKTGQIEITTYN
-659 PDWNDYGQILVQQR
+659 DWNDYGQTVVQQR
-673 DPLPLSLVSLTTE
+673 DPLPLAIVSLTTE

>member
-9 QAFVGGEVAQSMRG
+9 QAFVGGEVAPSMRG
-23 RVEDVGYTNGLARCR
+23 RVEDVGYANGLARCR

-72 SFSGEQTMVIEL
+72 TFSGEQTMVIEL
-84 GDKYAR
+84 GEKYAR
-90 FHTGAATIYEGNA
+90 FHTGAATIFEGNT

-126 VLTLVHPNY
+126 VLTLVHPHY

-147 WKLEPIS
+147 WKLEAIS
-154 FVPKFEPPTG
+154 FVPKFEPPTE
-164 LKAEATR
+164 LKAEAKR

-203 VEVTNDLYTP
+203 VEATNDLYTP
-213 GNTNKLTWQA
+213 GNSNILTWKS
-223 VDGAEHYLVY
+223 VDGADHYLVY

-242 AGYANETGFEDRGV
+242 AGYANETSFEDRGV

-270 FDKADHYPAAV
+270 FDKAQHYPAAV

-300 WMTRSGTESDMSY
+300 WMTKVGTESDMSY

-401 ELAWSRDAGGFTTA
+401 ELAYSRDAGGFITA

-430 VDMAYGKAPWPQ
+430 VDMAFGKAPWPL
-442 VWFVSS
+442 VWLIST

-467 WHQTDGHFESCAV
+467 WHQTDGAFETCAV
-480 VAEGN
+480 VAEGD

-491 AVRREINGQT
+491 VVRRSINGQT

-508 ESRAFATPEE
+508 ESRAFGAQED

-526 TLEIEE
+526 SYHGMPVKTL
-532 GKEPVTKVSGLSHLE
+532 KKLDHLE
-547 GKTVA
+547 GKTVS

-566 GGEIRLQHAAR
+566 NGEIRLQHAAKK
-577 QIHVGLPYTA
+577 IHVGLPYTA

-603 RGRGK
+603 RGLTK
-608 NVNTVW
+608 NVNKIW
-614 LDVIQSSGIWAGPDE
+614 LDVIRSSGIWVGPDE
-629 NRLVEHKQRTTEPPG
+629 NRLVANKQRTTEPLG
-644 SPPRLKTGQIEITVR
+644 TPPRLKTEQIEIVVF
-659 PDWNDYGQILVQQR
+659 PDWNDYGQILIQQR
-673 DPLPLSLVSLTTE
+673 DPLPLAIVSLTTE

>member
-1 MSNVKFFQ
+1 MGNVKFFQ

-23 RVEDVGYTNGLARCR
+23 RVEDVGYANGLARCR

-84 GDKYAR
+84 GEKYAR
-90 FHTGAATIYEGNA
+90 FHTGAATLFEGNT
-103 PYEIATPYAEEHL
+103 PYEIATPYLEQHL

-135 PPQELRRLGATN
+135 PPQELRRLGVTN

-154 FVPKFEPPTG
+154 FVPKFEQPTE

-223 VDGAEHYLVY
+223 VAGADHYLVY

-256 SPDMAKTPPKYKAV
+256 SPDMAKTPPKYKEV
-270 FDKADHYPAAV
+270 FNKADNYPAAV

-294 SEPQKV
+294 SDPQKV

-442 VWFVSS
+442 VWFISS

-467 WHQTDGHFESCAV
+467 WHQTDGAFESCAV

-491 AVRREINGQT
+491 AVRRDINGQT

-526 TLEIEE
+526 TLEIAA
-532 GKEPVTKVSGLSHLE
+532 GKDPVTKVSGLSHLE
-547 GKTVA
+547 GKTVS
-552 ILADGAVHVPQTVT
+552 ILADGAVHVPQMVEN
-566 GGEIRLQHAAR
+566 GEIRLQHAAR
-577 QIHVGLPYTA
+577 KIQVGLPYTA

-603 RGRGK
+603 RGLTK
-608 NVNTVW
+608 NVNRIW
-614 LDVIQSSGIWAGPDE
+614 LDLIRSSGIWAGPDE
-629 NRLVEHKQRTTEPPG
+629 SRLVEHKQRTTEPPG

-659 PDWNDYGQILVQQR
+659 PDWNDYGQIIVQQR

>member
-9 QAFVGGEVAQSMRG
+9 QAFVGGEVAPSMRG
-23 RVEDVGYTNGLARCR
+23 RVEDVGYANGLARCR

-72 SFSGEQTMVIEL
+72 TFSGEQTMVIEL
-84 GDKYAR
+84 GEKYAR
-90 FHTGAATIYEGNA
+90 FHTGAATIFEGNA

-126 VLTLVHPNY
+126 ILTLVHPNY

-147 WKLEPIS
+147 WKLEAIS
-154 FVPKFEPPTG
+154 FVPKFEPPTE
-164 LKAEATR
+164 LKAEASR
-171 VPLASGVQQIDL
+171 VQQSPGVNAINL
-183 KYRYK
+183 QYRYK

-213 GNTNKLTWQA
+213 GNSNTLTWKA
-223 VDGAEHYLVY
+223 VDGADYYLVY

-242 AGYANETGFEDRGV
+242 AGYANETSFEDRGV

-270 FDKADHYPAAV
+270 FDKAQHYPAAV
-281 SYYQQRRCFAGTP
+281 SYYQQRRVLAGTP
-294 SEPQKV
+294 AEPQKV
-300 WMTRSGTESDMSY
+300 WMTKSGTESDMSY

-401 ELAWSRDAGGFTTA
+401 ELAYSRDAGGFITA

-430 VDMAYGKAPWPQ
+430 VDMAFGKAPWPL
-442 VWFVSS
+442 VWLIST

-467 WHQTDGHFESCAV
+467 WHQTDGAFETCAV
-480 VAEGN
+480 VAEGD

-491 AVRREINGQT
+491 VVRRSINGQT

-508 ESRAFATPEE
+508 ESRAFGAQED

-526 TLEIEE
+526 SYHGMPVKTL
-532 GKEPVTKVSGLSHLE
+532 KKLDHLE
-547 GKTVA
+547 GKTVS

-566 GGEIRLQHAAR
+566 NGEIRLQHAAKK
-577 QIHVGLPYTA
+577 IHVGLPYTA

-592 PVVGDIDNGKG
+592 PVDGDIDNGNC
-603 RGRGK
+603 RGLTK
-608 NVNTVW
+608 NVNKIW
-614 LDVIQSSGIWAGPDE
+614 LDVIRSSGIWVGPDE
-629 NRLVEHKQRTTEPPG
+629 NRLVANKQRTTEPLG
-644 SPPRLKTGQIEITVR
+644 TPPRLKTEQIEVVVF
-659 PDWNDYGQILVQQR
+659 PDWNDYGQILIQQR
-673 DPLPLSLVSLTTE
+673 DPLPLAIVSLTTE
-686 VAL
+686 VSL

>member
-9 QAFVGGEVAQSMRG
+9 QAFVGGEVAPSMRG
-23 RVEDVGYTNGLARCR
+23 RVEDVGYANGLALCR

-72 SFSGEQTMVIEL
+72 AFSGEQTMVIEL

-90 FHTGAATIYEGNA
+90 FHTGAATIFEGNA

-147 WKLEPIS
+147 WKLEAIS
-154 FVPKFEPPTG
+154 FVPKFEPPAE
-164 LKAEATR
+164 LKAEAKR

-203 VEVTNDLYTP
+203 VEATNDLYTP
-213 GNTNKLTWQA
+213 GNSNTLTWKA
-223 VDGAEHYLVY
+223 VDGADHYLVY

-242 AGYANETGFEDRGV
+242 AGYANETSFEDRGV

-270 FDKADHYPAAV
+270 FDKAQHYPAAV

-300 WMTRSGTESDMSY
+300 WMTKSGTESDMSY

-401 ELAWSRDAGGFTTA
+401 ELAYSRDAGGFITA

-430 VDMAYGKAPWPQ
+430 VDMAFGKAPWPL
-442 VWFVSS
+442 VWLIST

-467 WHQTDGHFESCAV
+467 WHQTDGAFETCAV
-480 VAEGN
+480 VAEGD

-491 AVRREINGQT
+491 VVRRSINGQT

-508 ESRAFATPEE
+508 ESRAFGAQED

-526 TLEIEE
+526 SYHGMPVKTL
-532 GKEPVTKVSGLSHLE
+532 KKLDHLE
-547 GKTVA
+547 GKTVS

-566 GGEIRLQHAAR
+566 NGEIRLQHAAKK
-577 QIHVGLPYTA
+577 IHVGLPYTA

-603 RGRGK
+603 RGLTK
-608 NVNTVW
+608 NVNKIW
-614 LDVIQSSGIWAGPDE
+614 LDVIRSSGIWVGPDE
-629 NRLVEHKQRTTEPPG
+629 IRLVANKQRTTEPLG
-644 SPPRLKTGQIEITVR
+644 TPPRLKTEQIEIVVF
-659 PDWNDYGQILVQQR
+659 PDWNDYGQILIQQR

>member
-9 QAFVGGEVAQSMRG
+9 QAFVGGEVAPSMRG
-23 RVEDVGYTNGLARCR
+23 RVEDVGYANGLARCR

-72 SFSGEQTMVIEL
+72 TFSGEQTMVIEL
-84 GDKYAR
+84 GEKYAR
-90 FHTGAATIYEGNA
+90 FHTGAATIFEGNA

-126 VLTLVHPNY
+126 ILTLVHPNY

-147 WKLEPIS
+147 WKLEAIS
-154 FVPKFEPPTG
+154 FVPKFEPPTE
-164 LKAEATR
+164 LKAEAKR

-203 VEVTNDLYTP
+203 VEATNDLYTP
-213 GNTNKLTWQA
+213 GNSNTLTWKA
-223 VDGAEHYLVY
+223 VDGADHYLVY

-242 AGYANETGFEDRGV
+242 AGYANETSFEDRGV

-270 FDKADHYPAAV
+270 FDKAQHYPTAV

-300 WMTRSGTESDMSY
+300 WMTKVGTESDMSY

-401 ELAWSRDAGGFTTA
+401 ELAYSRDAGGFITA

-430 VDMAYGKAPWPQ
+430 VDMAFGKAPWPL
-442 VWFVSS
+442 VWLIST

-467 WHQTDGHFESCAV
+467 WHQTDGAFETCAV
-480 VAEGN
+480 VAEGD

-491 AVRREINGQT
+491 VVRRSINGQT

-508 ESRAFATPEE
+508 ESRAFGAQED

-526 TLEIEE
+526 SYHGMPVKTL
-532 GKEPVTKVSGLSHLE
+532 KKLDHLE
-547 GKTVA
+547 GKTVS

-566 GGEIRLQHAAR
+566 NGEIRLQHAAKK
-577 QIHVGLPYTA
+577 IHVGLPYTA

-603 RGRGK
+603 RGLTK
-608 NVNTVW
+608 NVNKIW
-614 LDVIQSSGIWAGPDE
+614 LDVIRSSGIWVGPDE
-629 NRLVEHKQRTTEPPG
+629 NRLVANKQRTTEPLG
-644 SPPRLKTGQIEITVR
+644 TPPRLKTEQIEIVVF
-659 PDWNDYGQILVQQR
+659 PDWNDYGQILIQQR
-673 DPLPLSLVSLTTE
+673 DPLPLAIVSLTTE